1 MPEHAPTPPTPNPQP
16 PLLAL
21 PLDARSSG
29 RFEAVEELA
38 YHHRK
43 FDELRRYTLR
53 TLLALPILILLLW
66 AWDWVIDP
74 AAAPATLG
82 LRIGMAACLLPGVVA
97 LRANLGLAPF
107 TLLLYACMLGS
118 EIFWL
123 AILLRM
129 DGGLVYGIGGY
140 MLYVLGLLVTG
151 LPLRFR
157 DNAVG
162 VPLVLLAP
170 NAAAAAGLVPGFL
183 YAEYNTLILPASGLA
198 LFTLWAFDRLY
209 RRAYSYQRSVER
221 LAAEDPLTGLANRR
235 QFMVAGTRLLEA
247 VRRYQRPAC
256 LLLADL
262 DRFKAINDR
271 YGHAAGDA
279 VLQAAAGLLNEFRRA
294 ADVPA
299 RFGGEEFA
307 VLLPETDARGAVA
320 LADRLR
326 AALAARR
333 LRIPGAPGVELTV
346 TMSVGV
352 AVCTPADDSLDAVL
366 RRADAALYRA
376 KDGGRNRVEPALAP
390 AGP

>member
-1 MPEHAPTPPTPNPQP
+1 MHADDAPAPPFLTP
-16 PLLAL
+16 

-29 RFEAVEELA
+29 RFERGEEEA

-53 TLLALPILILLLW
+53 TLVALPTLLALLW
-66 AWDWVIDP
+66 GWDWVIDP
-74 AAAPATLG
+74 SAAPATLG
-82 LRIGMAACLLPGVVA
+82 LRIGMAACLLPCIVA
-97 LRANLGLAPF
+97 LRANLGLVPY

-118 EIFWL
+118 EVFWL
-123 AILLRM
+123 AILQRIE
-129 DGGLVYGIGGY
+129 GGLVFGIGGH

-157 DNAVG
+157 DNAIG

-209 RRAYSYQRSVER
+209 RRAYSYQRGVER

-235 QFMVAGTRLLEA
+235 QFMLAGARLLEA
-247 VRRYQRPAC
+247 VRRYDRPAC

-262 DRFKAINDR
+262 DHFKEVNDR

-279 VLQAAAGLLNEFRRA
+279 VLQAAAALLSEFRRG

-299 RFGGEEFA
+299 RYGGEEFA

-326 AALAARR
+326 AALAERR
-333 LRIPGAPGVELTV
+333 FRVPGAPSVELRITI
-346 TMSVGV
+346 SVGV
-352 AVCTPADDSLDAVL
+352 AVCTPADESLDAVL

-376 KDGGRNRVEPALAP
+376 KEGGRNRVEPTLAGMG
-390 AGP
+390 A